1 MWNSW
6 SLETH
11 DTHKLALWCS
21 AFSVPFNILAPQ
33 CRVCIQEGVPAR
45 KSHIYLPFKWPKNI
59 KKCLT
64 YVLAECHVWWYVN
77 TGGLTVSLRKAAPV
91 GEVGRGK
98 GHQGGEDEEKKGE
111 KGEGGERRRGI
122 VTHDDSTC
130 HPFWIKAHPSIY
142 RSPFP
147 LTITRIRFKNRNPPL
162 SEKWLKAILNT
173 DSGFDFFTPAVV
185 TNACLALW
193 LNSESQFATDR
204 TIKKAGLPNCV
215 KIVFSSPTCWKMCE
229 FCSPGNA
236 GSSRARFPSPTVLAT
251 LGGTSRPPRHSSGGC
266 QGCRSRCRCP
276 PINHFTH
283 ISHPFWLLKAGATVP
298 WKVFP

>member
-1 MWNSW
+1 MSNVRNKKVAPLHLQPASGHNLYLIITHSVWLWEAAGHTELGRTPRTFSKYIKFPSFVRIANIQDFFEIFWSAISHMWNSW

-45 KSHIYLPFKWPKNI
+45 KSHIYLPLKWPKNI

-98 GHQGGEDEEKKGE
+98 GHQGREDEEKKGE

-162 SEKWLKAILNT
+162 VENWLKAILNT
-173 DSGFDFFTPAVV
+173 DSGFDCRRLLHCCHQRV
-185 TNACLALW
+185 
-193 LNSESQFATDR
+193 S
-204 TIKKAGLPNCV
+204 
-215 KIVFSSPTCWKMCE
+215 
-229 FCSPGNA
+229 CSLVNF
-236 GSSRARFPSPTVLAT
+236 RK
-251 LGGTSRPPRHSSGGC
+251 
-266 QGCRSRCRCP
+266 
-276 PINHFTH
+276 PICYR
-283 ISHPFWLLKAGATVP
+283 
-298 WKVFP
+298 